1 MEYEKDGYTWIQG
14 EPLEKL
20 IRPERVRQIKL
31 DHIKKT
37 EDLKAKSKIK
47 LLIDLFEDDDIN
59 CANCFI

>member
-14 EPLEKL
+14 EPLREL

-31 DHIKKT
+31 DQIKKQ
-37 EDLKAKSKIK
+37 EELREKNKNK
-47 LLIDLFEDDDIN
+47 LLVDLFEDDEIN